1 MTRLF
6 RGFNFSLLIM
16 KESFMKKFILF
27 TSVSVLLSAQLHFE
41 SSETCKSCHPKI
53 YDEFQSTQHAK
64 ASIFDDEIHA
74 AVWKKHPKNT
84 KMSSYACA
92 KCHTPAASNYDALI
106 KKHNGVVPD
115 RNDSTQREGIS
126 CAYCHRIEDIHPGKM
141 SNNNIISKKGKSYF
155 GTLKSHIDS
164 PFHEIKTN
172 SEHFNSGN
180 VCIGCH
186 SHKKNKYDINV
197 CSTNIDNTLDG
208 ANCVSCHMPKVKGSV
223 SNMNKTKEHSFHGF
237 PGTHAHQDMLTQYV
251 DIRLKQNKKTFDV
264 IIDNK
269 SSHALSLHPMRMM
282 QLRSKVIRGEKTIQ
296 LPVKNFARIIGAD
309 GKGTPP
315 WLAKEI
321 VQDTVVKANEKK
333 VSTYDYI
340 LEEGDTLEVTIGYY
354 LVNPKMLKS
363 LDLEKS
369 EVATKFHHFK
379 TETFEIK

>member
-1 MTRLF
+1 MKNILLF
-6 RGFNFSLLIM
+6 SAL
-16 KESFMKKFILF
+16 
-27 TSVSVLLSAQLHFE
+27 SVLLYAAHPTFE
-41 SSETCKSCHPKI
+41 PSQTCKSCHPTI

-92 KCHTPAASNYDALI
+92 KCHTPGASNYDDLV

-115 RNDSTQREGIS
+115 AEDTTQREGIS
-126 CAYCHRIEDIHPGKM
+126 CAYCHRIESIQPGKM
-141 SNNNIISKKGKSYF
+141 SNTNIIAKEGKSYF
-155 GTLKSHIDS
+155 GSLKSHIES
-164 PFHEIKTN
+164 PFHKIKTD
-172 SEHFNSGN
+172 SKHFNSGN

-197 CSTNIDNTLDG
+197 CSTNIDNELDS

-223 SNMNKTKEHSFHGF
+223 STLNKTKMHAFHGF
-237 PGTHAHQDMLTQYV
+237 PGTHSHQYMLTQYV
-251 DIRLKQNKKTFDV
+251 DILLQQKVKTFT
-264 IIDNK
+264 INIHNK
-269 SSHALSLHPMRMM
+269 SSHALTLHPMRVM
-282 QLRSKVIRGEKTIQ
+282 QLRAKVIREGKDIDLES
-296 LPVKNFARIIGAD
+296 KNFARIIGAD

-321 VQDTVVKANEKK
+321 VQDTAIKANEKRA
-333 VSTYDYI
+333 VEYNYI
-340 LEEGDTLEVTIGYY
+340 LEKGDTLEVSIGYY

-379 TETFEIK
+379 TEKFEIK